1 MAKGRRARSQAT
13 KQVRL
18 GGAPLAFWWKMPK
31 IRTPEGG
38 GIGRWESLTLTSA
51 RTVARDLGLAGWVR
65 NCSDGSVEI
74 HAEGD
79 RKKLEELIAWCRQGP
94 DYASVSNIDLNWTEA
109 EGLSSFDI
117 R

>member
-1 MAKGRRARSQAT
+1 MKPAEAAHLFVHGRVQGVFFRA
-13 KQVRL
+13 
-18 GGAPLAFWWKMPK
+18 
-31 IRTPEGG
+31 
-38 GIGRWESLTLTSA
+38 SA
-51 RTVARDLGLAGWVR
+51 RPVARDLGLAGWVR
-65 NCSDGSVEI
+65 NCSDGSGEI

>member
-1 MAKGRRARSQAT
+1 MKPAEAAHLFVHGRVQGVFFRDST
-13 KQVRL
+13 
-18 GGAPLAFWWKMPK
+18 
-31 IRTPEGG
+31 
-38 GIGRWESLTLTSA
+38 